1 MSPVRRHLIATTEH
15 VMKTKWKLSG
25 VIHKIVL
32 VKLANGAKESGHH
45 ALQLVVLEQN
55 KGRRKKNTLQFKQNL
70 RQVDCY
76 VNAGENSWVKVAD
89 DDAVD
94 ACYQNE
100 KPSQTMTC
108 KMTDCPNS
116 RKYYTEGAGAK
127 K

>member
-1 MSPVRRHLIATTEH
+1 MARRRVDIMLCNLWYWN
-15 VMKTKWKLSG
+15 KTKVS
-25 VIHKIVL
+25 
-32 VKLANGAKESGHH
+32 E
-45 ALQLVVLEQN
+45 
-55 KGRRKKNTLQFKQNL
+55 KNTLQFKQNL